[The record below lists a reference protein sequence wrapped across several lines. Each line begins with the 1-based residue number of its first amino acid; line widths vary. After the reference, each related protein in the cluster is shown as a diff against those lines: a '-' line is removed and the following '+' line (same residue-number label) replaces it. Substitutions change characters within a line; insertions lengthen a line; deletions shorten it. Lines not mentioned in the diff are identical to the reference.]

1 MKKIEGQPNSKIA
14 GCLGN
19 CAGCPLAEACGKVRA
34 RSVSTIKFPT
44 GSLLNISLPKK
55 SVSISK
61 GRGGGERGISF
72 NERSCEKCGRSY
84 NSSSNFGC
92 LHCNKKVSQAA

>member
-19 CAGCPLAEACGKVRA
+19 CAGCPLAEACGKIRS
-34 RSVSTIKFPT
+34 RSVSTIKFST
-44 GSLLNISLPKK
+44 DSLLNISPFKR

-61 GRGGGERGISF
+61 GRGGGEHGISF

-84 NSSSNFGC
+84 NSSKSSC
-92 LHCNKKVSQAA
+92 YYCHRQESQVA